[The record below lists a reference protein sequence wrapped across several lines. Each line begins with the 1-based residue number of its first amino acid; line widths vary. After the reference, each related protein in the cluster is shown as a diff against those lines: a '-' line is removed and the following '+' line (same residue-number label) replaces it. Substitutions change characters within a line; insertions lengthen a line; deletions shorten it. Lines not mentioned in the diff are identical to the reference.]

1 MIQHELEHHH
11 YDVVL
16 SIGQAGGRFN
26 ITPERVGINI
36 DDARIADN
44 KGNQPID
51 VAIHPDGAPAYFSNL
66 PVKAMTE
73 AIKSR
78 CSSKFIEYRRHICLQ
93 SCALSIRLPCR

>member
-1 MIQHELEHHH
+1 MMH
-11 YDVVL
+11 VL
-16 SIGQAGGRFN
+16 QI
-26 ITPERVGINI
+26 I
-36 DDARIADN
+36 

-51 VAIHPDGAPAYFSNL
+51 VAIHPDGAPACFSNL

-93 SCALSIRLPCR
+93 SLTLSIGYLADKYYLTYDLALSMCLYSRTSHR

>member
-16 SIGQAGGRFN
+16 SIGQSGGRFN

-44 KGNQPID
+44 KR
-51 VAIHPDGAPAYFSNL
+51 
-66 PVKAMTE
+66 
-73 AIKSR
+73 KST
-78 CSSKFIEYRRHICLQ
+78 H
-93 SCALSIRLPCR
+93 